1 MSDGAIGR
9 KDGAIGRK
17 GVPVRLDK
25 VSFSYGE
32 APLAFDVAFAAAE
45 ITAIMGPSGSG
56 KSTLLNLV
64 AGFETPRS
72 GRVLIG
78 GADVGGA
85 PPAAR
90 PVSMVFQEN
99 NLFAHLSVEQNVGLG
114 RSPSLRLTG
123 ADRAAIADALVRTG
137 LAGKEQRLPRELS
150 GGERQRVALA
160 RVLVRDRPVLL
171 LDEPFASL
179 GPALRDDMLD
189 LVAGVHADHGMTVLF
204 VTHQPQDARRIG
216 QNVVFLDNDAVAA
229 TGSADDFFAGA
240 GPEAFRRYIGAGDA
254 VSRDIARKRT

>member
-1 MSDGAIGR
+1 MSDGAA
-9 KDGAIGRK
+9 DGK

-32 APLAFDVAFAAAE
+32 ALFAFDVEFTATQ

-64 AGFETPRS
+64 AGFEMPRS

-78 GADVGGA
+78 GGDVSGE
-85 PPAAR
+85 PPAVR

-114 RSPSLRLTG
+114 RSPSLRLTDTDHADIAG
-123 ADRAAIADALVRTG
+123 ALARTG
-137 LAGKEQRLPRELS
+137 LAGKEKRLPRELS

-189 LVAGVHADHGMTVLF
+189 LVAGLHAERGMTVLF

-216 QNVVFLDNDAVAA
+216 QKVVFLDNGAIAA
-229 TGSADDFFAGA
+229 TGTADDFFSGA
-240 GPEAFRRYIGAGDA
+240 GPEAFRRYIGAGAGDA
-254 VSRDIARKRT
+254 LSRDIARKRT

>member
-1 MSDGAIGR
+1 MSDRAA
-9 KDGAIGRK
+9 DGK

-32 APLAFDVAFAAAE
+32 ALFAFDVEFTATR

-64 AGFETPRS
+64 AGFETPRA

-78 GADVGGA
+78 GADVGA
-85 PPAAR
+85 EPPAVR

-114 RSPSLRLTG
+114 RSPSLRLT
-123 ADRAAIADALVRTG
+123 DTDHTDIAEALAHTG
-137 LAGKEQRLPRELS
+137 LAGKGKRLPRELS

-189 LVAGVHADHGMTVLF
+189 LVASLHAERGMTVLF

-216 QNVVFLDNDAVAA
+216 QKVVFLDNGTVAA
-229 TGSADDFFAGA
+229 TGTADDFFVGA
-240 GPEAFRRYIGAGDA
+240 GPEAFRRYIGIGAGDA
-254 VSRDIARKRT
+254 LSRDIARKRT

>member
-1 MSDGAIGR
+1 MPDGAASR
-9 KDGAIGRK
+9 LERGAS
-17 GVPVRLDK
+17 VRLDK
-25 VSFSYGE
+25 VLFSYGE
-32 APLAFDVAFAAAE
+32 APLVFDVDFAATK

-78 GADVGGA
+78 GADVSVQ
-85 PPAAR
+85 PPSAR

-99 NLFAHLSVEQNVGLG
+99 NLFAHLPVEQNVGLG
-114 RSPSLRLTG
+114 RSPSLRLTE
-123 ADRAAIADALVRTG
+123 ADRTDIAEALLRTG
-137 LAGKEQRLPRELS
+137 LAGKEKRLPRELS

-189 LVAGVHADHGMTVLF
+189 LVAGVHAERGMTVLF

-216 QNVVFLDNDAVAA
+216 QNVVFLDNGAVAA
-229 TGSADDFFAGA
+229 TGKADDFFAGA
-240 GPEAFRRYIGAGDA
+240 GPDAFRRYIGSGAGDA